1 MTAILQVFG
10 TFLLWLY
17 KFCNSYALALIVFTL
32 LTKLVLF
39 PLSYKGKK
47 GMMQMNTMQG
57 ETARLQKQYGN
68 NKAKYN
74 EEVQKLY
81 QREGVNPM
89 SGCLWSFLPLPILM
103 GLYYI
108 IRRPML
114 YMMCLTEDQITA
126 AIKAVNT
133 LGTYSLSGNV
143 AYQEMQVSGLMYG
156 HADVLTAVQN
166 AVGSGI
172 DKLEIINFN
181 CLGLDLSQ
189 IPKLKFW
196 EGGITWSSLGLFLI
210 PILVTVLNLAYTKL
224 SQRTNNFNKTQ
235 KGSGNPTADQTTKV
249 MMFVMPLMY
258 LWFGFIMPAGMC
270 VYMAFNAIFMAIQ
283 EVICARMLRGKYAEM
298 EEARQKRIGEE
309 KAKEKQRKEEI
320 AARRAAEAEER
331 KKNAGKRKPSQKQK
345 KAAAPKESRVGMRTY
360 ARGRAYD
367 PSRYA
372 VTPYHD
378 PNGVVDEAAIEEALA
393 RNGELEPEEVS
404 GEGTVVEALDTVTAP
419 EESMV
424 QAEISEV
431 VEPSEAEKTAPL
443 EASEPELEEAKSADE
458 LFAEIR
464 GETEE
469 KKEEE

>member
-17 KFCNSYALALIVFTL
+17 KVCGNYALALIVFTL

-47 GMMQMNTMQG
+47 GMMQMNTMQN
-57 ETARLQKQYGN
+57 EMAQLQKQYGN

-103 GLYYI
+103 ALYYI

-114 YMMCLTEDQITA
+114 YMMCLTEDQISA
-126 AIKAVNT
+126 AIEAVKN
-133 LGTYSLSGNV
+133 LGTYTLSGNT
-143 AYQEMQVSGLMYG
+143 AYQEMQISGLMHG
-156 HADVLTAVQN
+156 HADVLAAVQN
-166 AVGSGI
+166 AVGSAA

-189 IPKLKFW
+189 VPKLKFW
-196 EGGITWSSLGLFLI
+196 EGGITWASVGLFLI
-210 PILVTVLNLAYTKL
+210 PIVVTLLNLGYSKL
-224 SQRTNNFNKTQ
+224 SQRTNNFNKNQ
-235 KGSGNPTADQTTKV
+235 KGVSNPTADQTNKIMT
-249 MMFVMPLMY
+249 FVMPIMY

-283 EVICARMLRGKYAEM
+283 ELICARMLRGKYAEM
-298 EEARQKRIGEE
+298 EAVRQKRIEEE
-309 KAKEKQRKEEI
+309 KAKEKQKKAEI

-331 KKNAGKRKPSQKQK
+331 KKNAGKRKSSHKQQK
-345 KAAAPKESRVGMRTY
+345 APAPKESRVGMRTY

-367 PSRYA
+367 PSRYP
-372 VTPYHD
+372 VTPYRD
-378 PNGVVDEAAIEEALA
+378 PNGAADETAVEEALVEKGVIDPEKA
-393 RNGELEPEEVS
+393 QSEAAALAETVETTEAAESAEATETAPETETASEETSETSEPEE
-404 GEGTVVEALDTVTAP
+404 A
-419 EESMV
+419 
-424 QAEISEV
+424 
-431 VEPSEAEKTAPL
+431 KTA
-443 EASEPELEEAKSADE
+443 DD

-464 GETEE
+464 EETEE
-469 KKEEE
+469 KEDE